1 MAEKTVGLVARNDPL
16 VAAGIMELLISRRPI
31 WILNPL
37 SADAQLADEM
47 LRAPTGSFVALARDW
62 ARPSMTEVRP
72 GLGMTI
78 ELDTRDVRLGA
89 ARPPESSSPPGPGTA
104 AVLQTSGTTG
114 PPKRVELAAAPQWAS
129 LGGVS
134 PDIRGDSQQELRLR
148 RGTVPLTLPLAHVGG
163 LFGLLFPWV
172 NGRRVALLDKFA
184 PHAWAKIIKDH
195 EVLTSGLVPAAMRM
209 VLDAQ
214 IPPADLA
221 SLRSVRA
228 GTAPVDPELVEEFE
242 NRYRVPVIT
251 AYGATEFGGG
261 VASMTLQD
269 LRRFDGSKRGSV
281 GRPHAGVQLRIVG
294 QDGEGQLPPGE
305 VGRLYVKQGT
315 GDWVMTNDLA
325 RLDEDGF
332 LFIEGRV
339 DDVINRGGFKVSLRE
354 IEQELRALPDVAD
367 AAAIGLADRML
378 GQVPAAAVVLRDGAR
393 TSGEELC
400 EALKATM
407 TRYKVPTA
415 VVIVDQIPRNVS
427 MKVDSQA
434 LAKLLRDPE
443 PSRRAP

>member
-1 MAEKTVGLVARNDPL
+1 
-16 VAAGIMELLISRRPI
+16 
-31 WILNPL
+31 
-37 SADAQLADEM
+37 
-47 LRAPTGSFVALARDW
+47 
-62 ARPSMTEVRP
+62 
-72 GLGMTI
+72 
-78 ELDTRDVRLGA
+78 
-89 ARPPESSSPPGPGTA
+89 
-104 AVLQTSGTTG
+104 
-114 PPKRVELAAAPQWAS
+114 
-129 LGGVS
+129 
-134 PDIRGDSQQELRLR
+134 
-148 RGTVPLTLPLAHVGG
+148 
-163 LFGLLFPWV
+163 
-172 NGRRVALLDKFA
+172 
-184 PHAWAKIIKDH
+184 
-195 EVLTSGLVPAAMRM
+195 
-209 VLDAQ
+209 
-214 IPPADLA
+214 
-221 SLRSVRA
+221 
-228 GTAPVDPELVEEFE
+228 
-242 NRYRVPVIT
+242 
-251 AYGATEFGGG
+251 
-261 VASMTLQD
+261 
-269 LRRFDGSKRGSV
+269 
-281 GRPHAGVQLRIVG
+281 
-294 QDGEGQLPPGE
+294 
-305 VGRLYVKQGT
+305 
-315 GDWVMTNDLA
+315 MTNDLA